1 MRITLKIRSYCTQ
14 PPADPQLRVFDSFPV
29 IVGRSSACDY
39 ILSDAS
45 RYISSNHA
53 VILIEGDKLLIQDT
67 SANGVYL
74 NGDAEPVGRGRNL
87 VLNHEDTIAIGD
99 YTLNVA
105 IESATPSTSTSG
117 VDDPFADFPSS
128 SGGQSPSSAPAAF
141 DPFRGDEPD
150 WTPAS
155 SKTDDPF
162 ADDWDISEKPK
173 QGQDS
178 TPVSNDSDWSD
189 WPSDSNSTGRSNIA
203 SPPASRPHEPAA
215 LPPTNDDF
223 DWLPSTSAET
233 VSIPSPLPGASRS
246 TEPSRPSRPQPR
258 QAARAPKSPYSNIN
272 QQPSARATPRPPSA
286 SRPAARRNAGSPAA
300 SSGSLETL
308 LSAAS
313 LRGSDFEH
321 RDSAEV
327 LEQTGR
333 LLAQMTDAMMI
344 LLQSRMELKNAIRSD
359 VTTLSRSGNNPLKF
373 SYSASDALTKLLADN
388 TDGYLQSERA
398 IQEAVEDLKL
408 HQLAMLEG
416 MKSAV
421 KSLLLEFDPDK
432 LANTLGKT
440 GGISANIPI
449 TREAKLWQLFC
460 NQYDTICEE
469 AVNDFS
475 DLFGAEFRKAY
486 ESSIKKAG
494 RRPDF

>member
-14 PPADPQLRVFDSFPV
+14 PPADPKVRVFDSFPV
-29 IVGRSSACDY
+29 IVGRSSACNY
-39 ILSDAS
+39 ILNDAS

-53 VILIEGDKLLIQDT
+53 AILLEGDKLLIQDT
-67 SANGVYL
+67 SSNGVYL
-74 NGDAEPVGRGRNL
+74 NGDAEPVGRGNNNA
-87 VLNHEDTIAIGD
+87 LNHEDTLAIGD
-99 YTLNVA
+99 YTLIVA
-105 IESATPSTSTSG
+105 VESTNPSASG
-117 VDDPFADFPSS
+117 GNVDDPFAGFPLSS
-128 SGGQSPSSAPAAF
+128 SAQSVSSAPAAY
-141 DPFRGDEPD
+141 DPFKGDEPD

-155 SKTDDPF
+155 SKTDDLF
-162 ADDWDISEKPK
+162 ADDWDINEKPALS
-173 QGQDS
+173 QNS
-178 TPVSNDSDWSD
+178 APVSNESDWSD
-189 WPSDSNSTGRSNIA
+189 WPSDSSSA
-203 SPPASRPHEPAA
+203 SGSSFASRPSQPHAPATSSS
-215 LPPTNDDF
+215 TNDDF
-223 DWLPSTSAET
+223 DWLPGTGGGT
-233 VSIPSPLPGASRS
+233 VPMPNPAAGASGS
-246 TEPSRPSRPQPR
+246 TQPASPSRPQPR
-258 QAARAPKSPYSNIN
+258 QAARAPRPPYSNIN
-272 QQPSARATPRPPSA
+272 QQPPAAAPA
-286 SRPAARRNAGSPAA
+286 HRPAARRNTGSEAGSP
-300 SSGSLETL
+300 SPLETL

-313 LRGSDFEH
+313 LRGSDFDH

-333 LLAQMTDAMMI
+333 LLAQMTDAMMA
-344 LLQSRMELKNAIRSD
+344 LLQSRMELKNAIRID
-359 VTTLSRSGNNPLKF
+359 ATTLSRSGNNPLKF
-373 SYSASDALTKLLADN
+373 SHSTSDALTKLLADN

-432 LANTLGKT
+432 LANTLGKS
-440 GGISANIPI
+440 GGFSANIPI

-469 AVNDFS
+469 AVGDFS

-486 ESSIKKAG
+486 ETSIKKAG